1 MKKILILFCFLCFLE
16 IGFAQNVRIIKK
28 PEMLALLSNTSSEK
42 VRIINF
48 WASWCAPCV
57 KELPYFKK
65 ISENYASKVEVIFIS
80 LDFAED
86 IEKAKKVLEKKQ
98 ITWESYLLDETKYDT
113 WINDVHK
120 NWQGTIPVTSLRY
133 KNKEIFIEG
142 ETTYEELE
150 KKIKQLL

>member
-1 MKKILILFCFLCFLE
+1 MKKIILPFVLLLFWANS
-16 IGFAQNVRIIKK
+16 FAQNIRIIKK
-28 PEMLALLSNTSSEK
+28 SEMLDFLQNTKDKK
-42 VRIINF
+42 VRIVNF

-65 ISENYASKVEVIFIS
+65 IAENYASQVEVIFIS

-98 ITWESYLLDETKYDT
+98 ITWETYLLDETKYDT

-120 NWQGTIPVTSLRY
+120 NWQGAIPVTILISS
-133 KNKEIFIEG
+133 NKKIFIEG
-142 ETTYEELE
+142 EITYEDLE
-150 KKIKQLL
+150 KKIKQIL

>member
-1 MKKILILFCFLCFLE
+1 
-16 IGFAQNVRIIKK
+16 
-28 PEMLALLSNTSSEK
+28 MLALLSNTSSEK

-98 ITWESYLLDETKYDT
+98 INWDSYLLDETKYDT

-120 NWQGTIPVTSLRY
+120 NWQGAIPVTSLRY

>member
-1 MKKILILFCFLCFLE
+1 MKKIIILFCLFLLLE
-16 IGFAQNVRIIKK
+16 SGFAQNIRIIKK
-28 PEMLALLSNTSSEK
+28 AEMMSLLNTTNEGK

-65 ISENYASKVEVIFIS
+65 ITENYASKVEIIFIS

-86 IEKAKKVLEKKQ
+86 IEKAKKILSKKQ
-98 ITWESYLLDETKYDT
+98 IDWDSYLLDETKYDT
-113 WINDVHK
+113 WISDVQK
-120 NWQGTIPVTSLRY
+120 NWQGAIPVTFV
-133 KNKEIFIEG
+133 KNAKKSIFIEG

>member
-1 MKKILILFCFLCFLE
+1 MKKFFTLFCFLCFWG
-16 IGFAQNVRIIKK
+16 IGFAQNIRIIKK
-28 PEMLALLSNTSSEK
+28 PEMLALLNNANSDK

-65 ISENYASKVEVIFIS
+65 IAENYASKVEVIFIS

-98 ITWESYLLDETKYDT
+98 INWDSYLLDETKYDT
-113 WINDVHK
+113 WINDVNK
-120 NWQGTIPVTSLRY
+120 NWQGAIPVTSLRY